1 MPLLACNTERTD
13 SFLHA
18 HGGVCGVVC
27 VNVHAYLSV
36 TCARCVVVCYM
47 CIVWGCV
54 YMGISV
60 CHCVSTFKMVD
71 TSLQVYVHVYL
82 ITQVPKRNTHA
93 VLEIV
98 RYISSY
104 MLQSDVIV

>member
-1 MPLLACNTERTD
+1 M
-13 SFLHA
+13 
-18 HGGVCGVVC
+18 VVC
-27 VNVHAYLSV
+27 VVNIHAYLSV
-36 TCARCVVVCYM
+36 TCALCVVVCYM

-82 ITQVPKRNTHA
+82 ITQVEKKTVMQFWKLFVIFPVTCYKVMSLYDN
-93 VLEIV
+93 VLF
-98 RYISSY
+98 
-104 MLQSDVIV
+104 L

>member
-1 MPLLACNTERTD
+1 MHVCV
-13 SFLHA
+13 LHV
-18 HGGVCGVVC
+18 HGVWLCVKCALCGV
-27 VNVHAYLSV
+27 
-36 TCARCVVVCYM
+36 
-47 CIVWGCV
+47 V

-71 TSLQVYVHVYL
+71 TSLQVYVHLYL
-82 ITQVPKRNTHA
+82 ITQVQKKNTHA

-98 RYISSY
+98 RYISCY